1 MVKKNATD
9 FTVIASVAGLVAIGI
24 IMVFSSSYTY
34 TLVHYG
40 DGLHYLKLMVRWA
53 ILGSFVMFITS
64 NIKYVVWKRWAPLIL
79 IMSIVFLLLLLYT
92 PLGITAKGATRWLRL
107 GPIQFMPSEVAKMGL
122 IIFLSASIEKRQ
134 HRIQKLITGQ
144 LPYLLLAGIFFLL
157 LREQPDFSTAIVMM
171 IIIGSLLFVG
181 GMKFSHFFLVVSAGV
196 GSLAYMSYHVL
207 ITGTITNY
215 RAQRLISFVDP
226 WEYAQG
232 DGYQVIQS
240 LYALGSGGVTG
251 QGLGQSVQKHL
262 YLPEPQNDFIFS
274 IIGEELGYV
283 GGLIVIMLFLL
294 LIWKGI
300 KIAMNAPDLFSS
312 LMATGIVAMIGSQAI
327 INIAVA
333 TSSMPVTGMPLPF
346 VSYGGT
352 SLLILMGAAGILV
365 NISKYCNFEIKEGEA
380 S

>member
-134 HRIQKLITGQ
+134 YRIQKLITGQ